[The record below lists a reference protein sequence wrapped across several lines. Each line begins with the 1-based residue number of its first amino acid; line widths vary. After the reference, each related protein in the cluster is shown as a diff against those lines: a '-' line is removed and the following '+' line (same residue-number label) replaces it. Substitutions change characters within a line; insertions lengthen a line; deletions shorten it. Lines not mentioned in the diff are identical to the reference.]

1 MTYQYFT
8 VYNSMSL
15 HNMVILLFQFL
26 CRAWFFFLRQIK
38 SISVI
43 MTWIVTVTEIGFH
56 RTIDHPSFLNLC
68 TAMRSV
74 EYKTRKIL
82 NRKKRFFFQRIWKVE
97 KVPVSIVWHYLGPMN
112 LKKKTDQKQ
121 LFSALLLYLV
131 FSTRV
136 FYHTKRR
143 SRYIYIYFA
152 RIANFTHLTDD
163 SPRVDCVYL
172 IPIEYRTKIMSPCD
186 FFLFSFARV
195 NFCYDLDCDDRVRY
209 IESN

>member
-97 KVPVSIVWHYLGPMN
+97 EVPVSIVWHYLGPMN

-143 SRYIYIYFA
+143 SRYIYIFCSYSKFYA
-152 RIANFTHLTDD
+152 FNGRLAACRLCVFDTNRIPYENYVAVWF
-163 SPRVDCVYL
+163 
-172 IPIEYRTKIMSPCD
+172 
-186 FFLFSFARV
+186 FSFF
-195 NFCYDLDCDDRVRY
+195 FCTREFLLWPGLWWPCPIYWV
-209 IESN
+209 